1 MAQDNAKVEVKSQH
15 GTKKKVRRKKTVTR
29 SSPSTAT
36 PSVVRKDGRSEQPEE
51 PTSPPPQLTPVKTT
65 PHQSN
70 LLLWVVLAMV
80 LIVGGGVAA
89 STWYLIKSNSN
100 FHAARQDSRIGEM
113 DQRIDRFRQ
122 SQTDLSVQVSQMK
135 AQVAQVAQ
143 AEETFADQLSVLGK
157 QLADQQVQLADKIA
171 TVDNQRK
178 DDEAVLRQ
186 EFDVLLEGVT
196 AVRSELGKSAAI
208 WSLEEAEQLI
218 FIAHQRLQLT
228 GDAAIALK
236 ALKLADEQL
245 AVQGGSAAS
254 EVRQQLAGQ
263 IAQLEQI
270 SRIDVV
276 SAVTAIGALSDSID
290 QLPLPGDIGTLGLAE
305 TTPVP
310 SSAEAVDESQASQAG
325 GQGWVES
332 ISRLG
337 RQFLL
342 QIADLIQIE
351 KHDEPVRPILSAEIK
366 VLTVEK
372 AKLILDSAEIAYIRQ
387 NYPLFEQRM
396 QEAADWVSQRFDRQS
411 GETDQWLTRLEAL
424 STAPIPPPLPDLSKS
439 LASIRALINQ
449 GYSIP

>member
-36 PSVVRKDGRSEQPEE
+36 SSVVRKDESSEQPEE
-51 PTSPPPQLTPVKTT
+51 PTSPPSQLRPVKTAS
-65 PHQSN
+65 HQSN

-135 AQVAQVAQ
+135 AQVAQ
-143 AEETFADQLSVLGK
+143 AEETFAHQLSVLGK
-157 QLADQQVQLADKIA
+157 QLVDQQVQLADRIA
-171 TVDNQRK
+171 TVDNHRK

-218 FIAHQRLQLT
+218 FIAHQRLRLT
-228 GDAAIALK
+228 GEVEIALK
-236 ALKLADEQL
+236 ALKLADDQL

-254 EVRQQLAGQ
+254 EVRQQLSGQ

-305 TTPVP
+305 TTPVQ
-310 SSAEAVDESQASQAG
+310 SSGEAVDENQASQAG
-325 GQGWVES
+325 GQGWVETM
-332 ISRLG
+332 SRLG